1 MNLDTQ
7 ASDFPAEAGS
17 QATEDTRAIFEG
29 MNLVEKILKRKNG
42 EDLLVKIGQDCKRD
56 YDIDLETRRG
66 WEVEIEDWMDL
77 ACQIREQKNFPWKDA
92 SNIKYPLISVAA
104 IQFSAR
110 AYPSFIPSDG
120 KLVKTTII
128 GPDPTGEKSK
138 KGERIGTFMSW
149 QILKDMD
156 SWEEDMDKLLITLSI
171 VGVMYKKTF
180 YDPHYDKIRSILVD
194 ARDLVVNHWSKSLE
208 EAERISEK
216 FYFFPRE
223 VKEKMRNGT
232 YHKCELSPPTLP
244 DGTEVSTSNLETVPY
259 TIIEQH
265 CWLTVDDDT
274 EKEFATL
281 FPVIVTFEYN
291 SGKVLRITPRFDK
304 SGVVLD
310 SKGKI
315 KRIDPHTYYTKY
327 SFIPNPDGGFHD
339 IGFGHL
345 LGPINESVNT
355 LVNQLIDAGTL
366 NNMQAG
372 FIGKGLR
379 IKGGD
384 YNLSPGEFKW
394 VNSTVDDLKKQIMLM
409 PTKEPSKVLF
419 ELMGA
424 LITSG
429 KELASVAEI
438 FVGKMPGQ
446 NTPAT
451 TTMASIEQGMK
462 VFTAVYKRVYRSLDK
477 EFKKIFNLNKT
488 YLDQNTYISVL
499 DGPVNPADFDNKS
512 FDIVPSADPTATSQ
526 TEKLLKA
533 QGLMELLPL
542 GTIDPVKVTMRVL
555 EAQQQPNW
563 QELIPGMVETGQPQI
578 PPKQDPELMAQ
589 QQESMLKQQEF
600 QMKGQAEAQKQAMN
614 QRGKEFEMQ
623 MQAQQQQQERQHAA
637 AMNDLKAE
645 SARRELNIETSRGLQ
660 KMEQEREMAKIKQ
673 QKMKESSS
681 NDKKRSSK

>member
-1 MNLDTQ
+1 MNLDNPVSNSQ
-7 ASDFPAEAGS
+7 AEVGS
-17 QATEDTRAIFEG
+17 QVTEDARDVFES
-29 MNLVEKILKRKNG
+29 MNLVERILKKKNG
-42 EDLLVKIGQDCKRD
+42 QDLLVKIGQDCKRD
-56 YDIDLETRRG
+56 YDIDLETRRN
-66 WEVEIEDWMDL
+66 WEDEIEEWMNL
-77 ACQIREQKNFPWKDA
+77 ACQIREQKNFPWRDA

-110 AYPSFIPSDG
+110 AYPSFIPPDG
-120 KLVKTTII
+120 KLVKTTVV

-149 QILKDMD
+149 QILRDMED
-156 SWEEDMDKLLITLSI
+156 WEEDMDKLLITLAV
-171 VGVMYKKTF
+171 VGIMFKKTF
-180 YDPHYDKIRSILVD
+180 YDPHYDKIRSVLVD

-208 EAERISEK
+208 TAERVSER
-216 FYFFPRE
+216 FYFFHRE

-232 YHKCELSPPTLP
+232 YHKCDLSPPTLP
-244 DGTEVSTSNLETVPY
+244 DGSEVSASNLETVPY
-259 TIIEQH
+259 LIIEQH
-265 CWLTVDDDT
+265 CWLTIDDD
-274 EKEFATL
+274 EDAPL
-281 FPVIVTFEYN
+281 FPVVVTFEYN

-304 SGVVLD
+304 SGVILD
-310 SKGKI
+310 SKGVI

-327 SFIPNPDGGFHD
+327 SFIPNPDGGFYD

-355 LVNQLIDAGTL
+355 LVNQLVDAGTL

-477 EFKKIFNLNKT
+477 EFKKIFKLNKT
-488 YLDQNTYISVL
+488 YLDENTYISVL
-499 DGPVNPADFDNKS
+499 DGPVSPMDFDNKS
-512 FDIVPSADPTATSQ
+512 FDIIPSADPTATSQ

-542 GTIDPVKVTMRVL
+542 GTIDPIKVTMRIL

-600 QMKGQAEAQKQAMN
+600 QMKGQAEAQKMAMT
-614 QRGKEFEMQ
+614 QRDKEFNLK
-623 MQAQQQQQERQHAA
+623 MQAQQQQQDRQHAA
-637 AMNDLKAE
+637 EMNNLKAE
-645 SARRELNIETSRGLQ
+645 SARRELNIETARGMQKLQ
-660 KMEQEREMAKIKQ
+660 QERETAKLKQ
-673 QKMKESSS
+673 QQMKESSS
-681 NDKKRSSK
+681 AKKRNPK

>member
-1 MNLDTQ
+1 MNYDNTDLTS
-7 ASDFPAEAGS
+7 AGEAG
-17 QATEDTRAIFEG
+17 QLATEDSRSLFEET
-29 MNLVEKILKRKNG
+29 NLVEKIMKTKDG
-42 EDLLVKIGQDCKRD
+42 EDFLQKVGTDCKRG
-56 YDIDLETRRG
+56 YDADLVSRAS
-66 WEVEIEDWMDL
+66 WENDIQDWMDL
-77 ACQIREQKNFPWKDA
+77 ACQVRESKSFPWPDA
-92 SNIKYPLISVAA
+92 SNVKYPLISVAA

-110 AYPSFIPSDG
+110 AYPSFIPPDG
-120 KLVKTTII
+120 KLVKTMII
-128 GPDPTGEKSK
+128 GPDPKGEKSK
-138 KGERIGTFMSW
+138 RGERIGTFMSW
-149 QILKDMD
+149 QFLKDMED
-156 SWEEDMDKLLITLSI
+156 WEEDMDKLLITLAI
-171 VGVMYKKTF
+171 VGTMFKKTF
-180 YDPHYDKIRSILVD
+180 YDPNDEKIKSVLVD

-208 EAERISEK
+208 TAERVSEV
-216 FYFFPRE
+216 FYFFPRQVQERMRTE
-223 VKEKMRNGT
+223 V
-232 YHKCELSPPTLP
+232 YLDCELSPPTLP
-244 DGTEVSTSNLETVPY
+244 DGAGPVSTDGNESIPY

-265 CWLTVDDDT
+265 CWLVIKQISDVPI
-274 EKEFATL
+274 
-281 FPVIVTFEYN
+281 PVVVTFEYN
-291 SGKVLRITPRFDK
+291 QGKVLRISPRFDK
-304 SGVVLD
+304 ASIKMTAD
-310 SKGKI
+310 GKSI
-315 KRIDPHTYYTKY
+315 KRIEPHTYYTKFP
-327 SFIPNPDGGFHD
+327 FIPNPDGGFYD

-409 PTKEPSKVLF
+409 PTKEPSKVLL

-462 VFTAVYKRVYRSLDK
+462 VFTAVYKRVYRSLEK
-477 EFKKIFNLNKT
+477 EFKKVFRLNKS
-488 YLDQNTYISVL
+488 YLDENTYISVL
-499 DGPVNPADFDNKS
+499 DGPVHPSDFDDKS
-512 FDIVPSADPTATSQ
+512 YDICPAADPTATSQ

-542 GTIDPVKVTMRVL
+542 GTIDPIKVTMRIL

-589 QQESMLKQQEF
+589 QQESQMRQQELQQKGQMEAEKMAMAQRDKEF
-600 QMKGQAEAQKQAMN
+600 QMT
-614 QRGKEFEMQ
+614 
-623 MQAQQQQQERQHAA
+623 MQAQQQQQDRQHAA
-637 AMNDLKAE
+637 ELNRIKTDG
-645 SARRELNIETSRGLQ
+645 ARTELNIETARSLQ
-660 KMEQEREMAKIKQ
+660 KIGHEREMGQIKQ
-673 QKMKESSS
+673 QKAKESST
-681 NDKKRSSK
+681 NGRTRNSK